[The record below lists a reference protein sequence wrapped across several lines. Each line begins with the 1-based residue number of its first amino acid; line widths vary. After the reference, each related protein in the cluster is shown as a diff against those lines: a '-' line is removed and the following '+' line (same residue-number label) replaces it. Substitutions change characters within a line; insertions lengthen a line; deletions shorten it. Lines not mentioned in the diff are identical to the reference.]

1 MKNNY
6 PCTGEKLE
14 NIYTL
19 AEGIGKGGNDTVYKA
34 EVDLEHFD
42 YAMVAAYRDSVPSE
56 DTLPERLSS
65 DGKHSAHISKRLEA
79 LRKDDMQ
86 KSIKKSVQR
95 KPELYPYRSIC
106 AVKILDIP
114 GDVSDEERKKQET
127 RFEREWKNMMS
138 ITHRNVITVYGGGRT
153 VINGKETCYY
163 SMEYLDDVLMKEE
176 IVSSSLSKKLTIA
189 KKAAEGLKAVHSR
202 DLVHRDIKPSNIL
215 ITQDGDVKITD
226 AGIVKDMFKESELSA
241 GHVFIGTPGFES
253 PEQAESTGM
262 VDRRTDI
269 YSLGASFYYWLTGVE
284 PYEDNRNVS
293 NMMDV
298 IYVLRRLYSYA
309 SGIKQD
315 VYALSSLPDDVVL
328 PTPVTIFQSVPDPVV
343 NVLRKMMNPDR
354 DRFRYQS
361 IDRVIADLN
370 AVIEGKPLSA
380 ASAQPPLR
388 RKRGVKT
395 KRHRARNANGMG

>member
-42 YAMVAAYRDSVPSE
+42 YAMVAAYRDSEPSE

-202 DLVHRDIKPSNIL
+202 DLVHRDI
-215 ITQDGDVKITD
+215 
-226 AGIVKDMFKESELSA
+226 
-241 GHVFIGTPGFES
+241 
-253 PEQAESTGM
+253 
-262 VDRRTDI
+262 
-269 YSLGASFYYWLTGVE
+269 
-284 PYEDNRNVS
+284 
-293 NMMDV
+293 
-298 IYVLRRLYSYA
+298 
-309 SGIKQD
+309 
-315 VYALSSLPDDVVL
+315 
-328 PTPVTIFQSVPDPVV
+328 
-343 NVLRKMMNPDR
+343 
-354 DRFRYQS
+354 
-361 IDRVIADLN
+361 
-370 AVIEGKPLSA
+370 
-380 ASAQPPLR
+380 
-388 RKRGVKT
+388 
-395 KRHRARNANGMG
+395 